1 MMHTRQIESM
11 FHETHFLFQEANEI
25 AEELEKFLS
34 FELCL
39 VNKGG
44 PGADVPSSG
53 AEGEDGDEEEEK
65 KEDKTAYLDMLNN
78 GLDVDDLDVMQYETF
93 PAEFWVKVVNTS
105 GENPEELWHML
116 KFKNRLEMMR
126 GMWTT

>member
-1 MMHTRQIESM
+1 MLYSR
-11 FHETHFLFQEANEI
+11 HETHFLFQEANEI

-53 AEGEDGDEEEEK
+53 AEGGV
-65 KEDKTAYLDMLNN
+65 AAGYAFLSSPLP
-78 GLDVDDLDVMQYETF
+78 V
-93 PAEFWVKVVNTS
+93 
-105 GENPEELWHML
+105 
-116 KFKNRLEMMR
+116 
-126 GMWTT
+126 